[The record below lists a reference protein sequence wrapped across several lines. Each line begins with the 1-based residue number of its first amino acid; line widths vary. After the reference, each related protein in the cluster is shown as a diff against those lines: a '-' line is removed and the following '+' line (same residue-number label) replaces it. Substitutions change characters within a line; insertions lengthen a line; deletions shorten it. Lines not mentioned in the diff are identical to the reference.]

1 MKFRFDDITALNMIF
16 RLIWIGTWNNWR
28 SQIAC
33 CCCCA
38 CRWMAKIRCFGSS
51 HRIDRWTKKSDDKFQ
66 TRRTSFNRLINI
78 ERNSF
83 KYPIACFFFSSCFIS
98 WHQFLSIAILFFLS
112 VLWNFNWWK
121 AKSNRKKKSSSC
133 QIGFSF
139 FLWFCREKNR
149 IRWARNSSF
158 DRCHSTNERISI
170 GERKNFIIGEVDF
183 NVNARERE
191 REKELLW
198 SMIDRISSRRLLF
211 ENNSLCLFEIS
222 DKSSSWRCKN
232 VPIFVYHPRS
242 IAFYTF
248 EISRTKLLP
257 KKCTISSVNT
267 VRFVKFVLVILL
279 IREVGQGLLFI
290 VRSFTFSNRYGIR
303 GLWRHL
309 RCEKCLRSFVGFQRL
324 QSLFSC
330 LVLSSEQSIRKNQFR
345 QRKREISQSSS
356 QIRIEYI
363 IEISS
368 FFLCC
373 VYSCTEM
380 SNSCSVHWI
389 NVKEKGDQS
398 SDDDD
403 FNRMT
408 RRNLLIYVNGYRIRQ
423 KKYFCS
429 KRCLSSWSV
438 KIDIEQHDER
448 FSSLISRNLLHSTSC
463 IF

>member
-1 MKFRFDDITALNMIF
+1 MSLDEWTNFHWWKKEFH
-16 RLIWIGTWNNWR
+16 NWR
-28 SQIAC
+28 G
-33 CCCCA
+33 
-38 CRWMAKIRCFGSS
+38 W
-51 HRIDRWTKKSDDKFQ
+51 FQ
-66 TRRTSFNRLINI
+66 
-78 ERNSF
+78 
-83 KYPIACFFFSSCFIS
+83 
-98 WHQFLSIAILFFLS
+98 
-112 VLWNFNWWK
+112 
-121 AKSNRKKKSSSC
+121 C
-133 QIGFSF
+133 Q
-139 FLWFCREKNR
+139 C
-149 IRWARNSSF
+149 
-158 DRCHSTNERISI
+158 T
-170 GERKNFIIGEVDF
+170 
-183 NVNARERE
+183 RERE

-324 QSLFSC
+324 QSLFGC
-330 LVLSSEQSIRKNQFR
+330 LVLSSEQSIRKNQLR
-345 QRKREISQSSS
+345 QRKGEISQSSS

-403 FNRMT
+403 LIEWQEEICWSTWMGIGFV
-408 RRNLLIYVNGYRIRQ
+408 RRNIFLRKGVYRLGRWKLISNNTTKDFLLWYREIYCTRLLAFFNHLEMFSKICIRLIAASQSITSTRYRM
-423 KKYFCS
+423 KAFECS
-429 KRCLSSWSV
+429 LEFFRTDFFFFIV
-438 KIDIEQHDER
+438 VGA
-448 FSSLISRNLLHSTSC
+448 SSLYDC
-463 IF
+463 DYYW